1 MLSLTS
7 KLWVTDVLIRISS
20 SAHMLFLLNLAPQT
34 LQVNPL
40 KASSGLLGDI
50 LFFRVTNNSM
60 ERIN

>member
-7 KLWVTDVLIRISS
+7 KLWLTDVLIRISS

-34 LQVNPL
+34 LQVNPP

-50 LFFRVTNNSM
+50 LFFGVTNNSM